1 VLDHWAL
8 RVLVEVADRGSFS
21 AAGDA
26 LSMTQPAVSRQIA
39 GLERRLG
46 VPLFRRVPR
55 GVTLTGAGATA
66 VELARDILV
75 RTRTLE
81 AHMSALSTLETGHLR
96 LSAFASANTSLV
108 PEAIGRF
115 ARTYPG
121 VSVSLLRPDPGHQ
134 VSAVRAGRLDLAL
147 VTSWELYPDPRAAK
161 DDPSAPPVDAEDVDG
176 VALLPLAE
184 EELLVALPADHRLAG
199 RGRVPLRELA
209 DERWIEGA
217 YPDCLG
223 PLPPLAD
230 ALGAPPRIGFFCD
243 DWHGKQ
249 ALVAAHAGVMLVP
262 TLTQHTVR
270 TDVVVRPTVP
280 ALPPREVFVA
290 VAEPPLRPPAAAA
303 MVAILMELCVGRTT
317 VRPGGP

>member
-46 VPLFRRVPR
+46 VALFRRVPR
-55 GVTLTGAGATA
+55 GVQLTGAGATA

-75 RTRTLE
+75 RARTLE
-81 AHMSALSTLETGHLR
+81 AHMSALGTLETGQLR

-108 PEAIGRF
+108 PDAIRHF
-115 ARTYPG
+115 ARAYPG

-134 VSAVRAGRLDLAL
+134 VSAVREGRLDLAL
-147 VTSWELYPDPRAAK
+147 VTAWELCPDPRAAK
-161 DDPSAPPVDAEDVDG
+161 DDLTVPPMDAGALAG
-176 VALLPLAE
+176 VTLLPLAE

-199 RGRVPLRELA
+199 RDRVPLRDLA
-209 DERWIEGA
+209 GERWIEGA

-223 PLPPLAD
+223 PLPPLTD
-230 ALGAPPRIGFFCD
+230 ALGARPVIGFVCD

-249 ALVAAHAGVMLVP
+249 ALVAAGAGITLVP

-270 TDVVVRPTVP
+270 PDVVVRPTTP
-280 ALPPREVFVA
+280 ALPARELFIA
-290 VAEPPLRPPAAAA
+290 VAEPPFRPPAAAA
-303 MVAILMELCVGRTT
+303 MVAILMDLCAPAR
-317 VRPGGP
+317 